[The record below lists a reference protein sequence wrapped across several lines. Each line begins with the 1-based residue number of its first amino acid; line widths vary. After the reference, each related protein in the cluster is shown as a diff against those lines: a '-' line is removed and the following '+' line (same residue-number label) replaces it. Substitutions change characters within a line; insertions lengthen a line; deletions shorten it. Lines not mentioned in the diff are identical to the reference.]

1 MLEGTRFET
10 KRLLVRPFD
19 MHDAEE
25 LHEILSQEEVMR
37 YLPEDVMSM
46 AEVKG
51 IISKLIS
58 YYDENSPG
66 HIVKLTLAV
75 VLKESQQ
82 IIGWCGLGPLEVNP
96 QEIEIYYGFSKH
108 HWGKGCATE
117 AAKAMLRYGFDHFKL
132 DPIVGI
138 TKPENT
144 ASSRVLEKLGMVYK
158 KRVGKLPE
166 NQRFYEGC
174 LYFSLSRAEYLVNIG
189 KEDPTGGIQV

>member
-10 KRLLVRPFD
+10 QRLLVRPFD
-19 MHDAEE
+19 MHDAEQ

-46 AEVKG
+46 EEVKG

-58 YYDENSPG
+58 YYDENSPR
-66 HIVKLTLAV
+66 HIVKLTLAA
-75 VLKESQQ
+75 VLKENQQ
-82 IIGWCGLGPLEVNP
+82 IIGWCGLGPLEINLE
-96 QEIEIYYGFSKH
+96 EIEIYYGLSKH
-108 HWGKGCATE
+108 HWGKGFATE
-117 AAKAMLRYGFDHFKL
+117 AAKAMLRCGFDYLRL
-132 DPIVGI
+132 DPIVAV

-144 ASSRVLEKLGMVYK
+144 ASARVLERLGMVYR

-174 LYFSLSRAEYLVNIG
+174 LYFSLSKAKYLINSG
-189 KEDPTGGIQV
+189 KEDPTGGVQG